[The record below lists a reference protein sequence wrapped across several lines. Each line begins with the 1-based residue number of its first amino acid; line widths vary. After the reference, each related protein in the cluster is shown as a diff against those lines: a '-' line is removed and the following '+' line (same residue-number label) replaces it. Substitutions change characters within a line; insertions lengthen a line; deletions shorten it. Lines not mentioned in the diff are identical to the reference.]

1 MLHPK
6 CLMVACCAMAA
17 TMAAPHAADV
27 PAAMTTRDPEL
38 RATVLDS
45 ASTESF
51 LGIKVDTTGRIFV
64 GGRSAV
70 FVLEPD
76 QAGGYEPRRELVSF
90 PGDPWV
96 HDIEIRGDDL
106 YVLTISALY
115 MIPDGRVKRE
125 GLEVRRLVWG
135 VPRGHTHQCFHG
147 MAWGPEGDLYIGMG
161 DPLWFYG
168 DFNKRPDHFGHW
180 TFYTR
185 KPGDTSAAPP
195 AEAWERTPYVG
206 VGGVFR
212 CRPDGSGLRVLAGGL
227 RNDCGLAFDRQWNLF
242 TNDND
247 HESRPAEYV
256 PGRLLHVTPHAWFG
270 WPRGWSPDKTPERLD
285 LLATMTPVL
294 GRFVPVGQ
302 AYYDDALLPARYR
315 NSLLVAR
322 WCTRQVTFY
331 PLEHAGAT
339 FRCTEGELL
348 AGSGVARPVNV
359 TVGRGGRVFV
369 TVCHM
374 QGNEDSPIYKS
385 DVLMVTPAGDPAD
398 HPFAAY
404 DAVSADIAKLFDEL
418 ADPSWSR
425 RKEAHGELLRRSG
438 APSDVPGA
446 EFVARWDRAA
456 AGSPERSHL
465 VWLMGL
471 RADEPDAV
479 DRLGKALR
487 DDDPSIRLQ
496 AARCWAARFPSRA
509 RELLPLF
516 ADHDPQV
523 RHAALLGCF
532 DAPSLGDDPAVVAAV
547 IDGPA
552 QSDDTYLR
560 QSATLLLARWCEAG
574 SLAPWAAAGE
584 PKKRLAAVLAAGF
597 RLTLPEPHATPAE
610 SLRLAP
616 WGERANIVQYHDE
629 QLDLRKLGRMGL
641 FTVADHWRAGQH
653 SPDQE
658 QLFELLVSR
667 LEDSNDPIRQQA
679 ALFLN
684 LLDDPR
690 SQSRVIA
697 VREEAER
704 RKAERVAA
712 IAASGPKPGE
722 FLDANR
728 PAWDPATFAKV
739 NWDVEVRRG
748 DPRRGR
754 DLFGQGGVGCA
765 KCHAIDDANPV
776 AGGPSLSAAG
786 KRFTVA
792 YLAESVLEPGK
803 AVAPLFRAT
812 TVVTSDGRSLTGLL
826 SAETADALELIMP
839 DASVVRVPLADI
851 EERHL
856 QPVSPMPQGLVRST
870 EELRDLLAYLMDPA
884 RADSAAPS
892 R

>member
-1 MLHPK
+1 MSFR
-6 CLMVACCAMAA
+6 VALFFACSPLFVTTAA
-17 TMAAPHAADV
+17 LLAAEV
-27 PAAMTTRDPEL
+27 PSGVTTRDPEL
-38 RATVLDS
+38 RASVLDS
-45 ASTESF
+45 ATTESF
-51 LGIKVDTTGRIFV
+51 LAIKVDTTGRIFV

-70 FVLEPD
+70 FVMEPD
-76 QAGGYEPRRELVSF
+76 KAGGYAPRRELVSF

-115 MIPDGRVKRE
+115 MIPEGRVKRN

-212 CRPDGSGLRVLAGGL
+212 CRPDGSGFRAVAGGL

-285 LLATMTPVL
+285 LLATMTPTL

-385 DVLMVTPAGDPAD
+385 DVVMVGPANDGPD

-404 DAVSADIAKLFDEL
+404 DAVSADVSRLFDEL
-418 ADPSWSR
+418 ADASWSR
-425 RKEAHGELLRRSG
+425 RKEAHGELLRR
-438 APSDVPGA
+438 PSTPNGIPTA

-456 AGSPERSHL
+456 AGSPERLHL

-479 DRLGKALR
+479 ARLSKALG
-487 DDDPSIRLQ
+487 DSEAGIRLQ
-496 AARCWAARFPSRA
+496 AARCWAERFPGRA
-509 RELLPLF
+509 KELLPLL
-516 ADHDPQV
+516 ADPDLQV
-523 RHAALLGCF
+523 RHAAVLACF
-532 DAPSLGDDPAVVAAV
+532 DALSLGDDPAVVAAI

-574 SLAPWAAAGE
+574 SLAQWAAAAE
-584 PKKRLAAVLAAGF
+584 AKKQLAAVLAAGF
-597 RLTLPEPHATPAE
+597 RLTLPEPHSTPAE

-641 FTVADHWRAGQH
+641 FTVADHWRVGQH
-653 SPDQE
+653 STDQE
-658 QLFELLVSR
+658 QLFELLVSQ
-667 LEDSNDPIRQQA
+667 LNDSNAPIRQQA

-690 SQSRVIA
+690 SQSRVTA

-704 RKAERVAA
+704 RKADRVAA
-712 IAASGPKPGE
+712 IAAAGPKPGE

-728 PAWDPATFAKV
+728 PAWDPAAFAKV
-739 NWDVEVRRG
+739 NWEGEARRG

-765 KCHAIDDANPV
+765 KCHAVDDAHPV

-812 TVVTSDGRSLTGLL
+812 TIVTSDGRSLTGLL
-826 SAETADALELIMP
+826 SSETADALELILP
-839 DASVVRVPLADI
+839 DASVARIPLAEV

-856 QPVSPMPQGLVRST
+856 QSVSPMPEGLVRSPG
-870 EELRDLLAYLMDPA
+870 ELRDLLAYLMDPT